1 MESTFDTQW
10 FKKRNE
16 SLNAATDGIE
26 KAREAVDQLERI
38 VLATVHGEFPD
49 INRVVSLTAQ
59 LKRAHDDIL
68 VGIIESSAVGI
79 GREPVGG
86 QFCVMK

>member
-10 FKKRNE
+10 FKQRNE

-26 KAREAVDQLERI
+26 KARETVDQLEHI
-38 VLATVHGEFPD
+38 VLATVHGEFPN
-49 INRVVSLTAQ
+49 INRVVSLATQ

-68 VGIIESSAVGI
+68 VGIIESSAVGLK
-79 GREPVGG
+79 GDSTR
-86 QFCVMK
+86 